1 MLKYLIV
8 LLLPSSLL
16 IAESFDFQ
24 KVYEVPELSAST
36 IEQAFGEKK
45 FNVEATTMDKIS
57 SAFDLLSGEKTEKE
71 EGKIQC
77 NIAAEGW
84 PKVMG
89 YFDGDIILETKD
101 GRYRLTI
108 SNMISND
115 GYPLSEMAPHAQKSC
130 KKDLDNWAENKFQ
143 QVKSFDSDW

>member
-1 MLKYLIV
+1 MLKYFLI
-8 LLLPSSLL
+8 LFLTYSTLF
-16 IAESFDFQ
+16 AENFDFQ

-45 FNVEATTMDKIS
+45 FNVEATAMDKIS

-89 YFDGDIILETKD
+89 YFL
-101 GRYRLTI
+101 
-108 SNMISND
+108 M
-115 GYPLSEMAPHAQKSC
+115 
-130 KKDLDNWAENKFQ
+130 
-143 QVKSFDSDW
+143 V